1 MNAVLLALLLPCL
14 LPQAQRAGIGA
25 WDTASASPD
34 PIAAS
39 AFAAKSGWAA
49 LSEAAPS
56 FKGDA
61 VVTNGRLFIVA
72 RKASPSIEVY
82 AVSPDGPVLRSR
94 LTVDGAA
101 RLERA
106 ALAENSRTAACLE
119 ATFQTAKGARSTA
132 KFRLKR
138 GEVFVETEP
147 GEGAERLEVAS
158 PGRYVVLPD
167 FFADDMLVDA
177 AKIPPAS
184 IELPSENFLV
194 HPTGAGDSLAMV
206 LFENRE
212 QEVRVLLSGEG
223 EKRVFAASEI
233 RFGKGR
239 KIWTAL
245 LEGKGIWHALDA
257 PPSIAGKI
265 TPLGWKMPYP
275 AQWRADCTRA
285 DGLTESWELLL
296 QSKKDGDYYK
306 PSWLSNDDHTL
317 GPDRKRWIELL
328 GQFQYPVWSDHE
340 GTGYIQPLAHKYCT
354 MAGPVLVYPI
364 NRLKST
370 PPDQFTALDL
380 MRSTLGVGPC
390 EYILDVEGQKE
401 NARGTYTCHVRD
413 RLGEIYEKGEQK
425 SKRDEIENLL
435 GDALEFVKHI
445 RSRIEVY
452 VAFGKETRA
461 FLAEK
466 RKSKPEAAAFLAEM
480 DAIAAQIEE
489 RLGDRRER
497 IKAPSDVMALN
508 DEFRKNIRDYEGPD
522 LKDRLKKYTDDLTR
536 IGGNQDKLV
545 MECRWIVKALRQ
557 KAGLSMALDPRIAP
571 LAEEL
576 RSRTQAV
583 LRAPSAHEKA
593 RH

>member
-1 MNAVLLALLLPCL
+1 MNVLLLLLAL
-14 LPQAQRAGIGA
+14 QRAGVAA
-25 WDTASASPD
+25 WDSGQSSPEAL
-34 PIAAS
+34 AAP
-39 AFAAKSGWAA
+39 AFAAKSGWTA
-49 LSEAAPS
+49 LSDEGSS

-61 VVTNGRLFIVA
+61 VLSNGRLFIVA
-72 RKASPSIEVY
+72 RKASPSVEVY
-82 AVSPDGPVLRSR
+82 AISPEGPVLRSR

-106 ALAENSRTAACLE
+106 ALVENSRAGACLE
-119 ATFQTAKGARSTA
+119 ATFQTPKGTTSTA

-147 GEGAERLEVAS
+147 GAGAERLRVES

-177 AKIPPAS
+177 TRIPPAS
-184 IELPSENFLV
+184 IELPSENFIL
-194 HPTGAGDSLAMV
+194 HPTCGVDSLAMV
-206 LFENRE
+206 VFENRE
-212 QEVRVLLSGEG
+212 QEVRVLLSGDG
-223 EKRVFAASEI
+223 EKRVFSASEI

-245 LEGKGIWHALDA
+245 LEGKGIWHAFDA
-257 PPSIAGKI
+257 PASIAGKI
-265 TPLGWKMPYP
+265 TPLGWTMPYA
-275 AQWRADCTRA
+275 AQWRADFTRS
-285 DGLTESWELLL
+285 DGLTESWEMLL
-296 QSKKDGDYYK
+296 QPAKGARYYK
-306 PSWLSNDDHTL
+306 PSWLGNDDHTL
-317 GPDRKRWIELL
+317 GVDRQRWIELL
-328 GQFQYPVWSDHE
+328 GHFQYPVWSDHE
-340 GTGYIQPLAHKYCT
+340 GAGYIQPLAHKYCT
-354 MAGPVLVYPI
+354 MVGPGLVYPI
-364 NRLKST
+364 TRVKGT
-370 PPDQFTALDL
+370 PADQFTALDI
-380 MRSTLGVGPC
+380 MRNTLGVGPC

-401 NARGTYTCHVRD
+401 NAKGTYTCHVRD
-413 RLGEIYEKGEQK
+413 RLGEIYDKGEQK
-425 SKRDEIENLL
+425 SKREEIETLL
-435 GDALEFVKHI
+435 GEALEFVKHI

-452 VAFGKETRA
+452 VVWGKELRA

-466 RKSKPEAAAFLAEM
+466 KKTNPEAATFLAEM

-489 RLGDRRER
+489 RLGERQER

-508 DEFRKNIRDYEGPD
+508 DEFRKNIRDYEGTD

-557 KAGLSMALDPRIAP
+557 KAGLCMALDPKIAP
-571 LAEEL
+571 LAEDV
-576 RSRTQAV
+576 RTRTQAV